1 MSQQAGKTIR
11 KEIFIEA
18 DPEIVFPYFTQ
29 SKKLLSWL
37 GIEATADPKPGGIY
51 RVVVIPSHI
60 EVGEFVEVDPPN
72 RVVYTYG
79 HENDPDMPPGS
90 TRVEITLTPEGSGTR
105 VRVVHSQLPEGR
117 EHYDIGWTHYL
128 ERLQIAAAG
137 GDPGRDPWLDSP
149 PG

>member
-1 MSQQAGKTIR
+1 MSEQVGKTIR
-11 KEIFIEA
+11 KEIYIEA
-18 DPEIVFPYFTQ
+18 PPEIVYPYFTQ
-29 SKKLLSWL
+29 SDKLLSWL
-37 GIEATADPKPGGIY
+37 GVEATADPKPGGVY
-51 RVVVIPSHI
+51 RVMVIPSHV
-60 EVGEFVEVDPPN
+60 EVGEYVELDPPN

-90 TRVEITLTPEGSGTR
+90 TRVEVTLIREGMGTR
-105 VRVVHSQLPEGR
+105 VLVVHSLLPVGR

-137 GDPGRDPWLDSP
+137 GDPGRDPWLDNP